1 MSQDDRTPHDGSNS
15 TVATPVMLCI
25 PCVPRRY
32 NTCEEEDCEKYPIF
46 NWEGETR
53 GVFCKLHKD
62 PAMVD
67 VKNKKCERKGCKKRP
82 TFNFKG
88 ETRPKYCADH
98 RDKVMVDVISKRC
111 QGKDCEILNP
121 SFNFAGKPR
130 GIYCFDHKDPAMIN
144 VVSRRCERKGC
155 EILNPNF
162 NFPDKPRGRFC
173 FNHKANGMVDVVSPR
188 CEAKNCDKQ
197 PRFNIVGETR
207 GRYCGTHKANGMI
220 DMFSPTCEYE
230 GCNTRPHFN
239 FVWETY
245 GRYCARHKHP
255 IMVDVVHKKCEFEGC
270 DTQPKFNIEGTSSGK
285 FCSLHKGPTM
295 IDVVSRRCL
304 TEHCMTLANRPQY
317 RGYCFPCFINTFPD
331 EPVARN
337 YKTKERAVVESI
349 MQHHPDV
356 TWIHDRR
363 IQDGCSRRRPDLL
376 ADFGEFVICIEVD
389 ENKHEGYSCE
399 NRRIMEISQD
409 IGHRPLIILRFN
421 PDAYVSGGVHHT
433 SCWKPNG
440 NGILTIPKTKTAEWN
455 TRLTTLNDTIRTWIG
470 TKTDKTVEIVELFYD
485 D

>member
-1 MSQDDRTPHDGSNS
+1 MVNMSKKNCESKDCDKQAKFNFEWIKGGRY
-15 TVATPVMLCI
+15 
-25 PCVPRRY
+25 CVNHKLDNMIDVISKKCAY
-32 NTCEEEDCEKYPIF
+32 LGCKKSPIF
-46 NWEGETR
+46 NHADKIGAR
-53 GVFCKLHKD
+53 F
-62 PAMVD
+62 
-67 VKNKKCERKGCKKRP
+67 
-82 TFNFKG
+82 
-88 ETRPKYCADH
+88 CADH
-98 RDKVMVDVISKRC
+98 RDD
-111 QGKDCEILNP
+111 D
-121 SFNFAGKPR
+121 
-130 GIYCFDHKDPAMIN
+130 MI
-144 VVSRRCERKGC
+144 
-155 EILNPNF
+155 
-162 NFPDKPRGRFC
+162 
-173 FNHKANGMVDVVSPR
+173 
-188 CEAKNCDKQ
+188 
-197 PRFNIVGETR
+197 
-207 GRYCGTHKANGMI
+207 
-220 DMFSPTCEYE
+220 
-230 GCNTRPHFN
+230 
-239 FVWETY
+239 
-245 GRYCARHKHP
+245 
-255 IMVDVVHKKCEFEGC
+255 DVVHKRCEFGKCLSVMPSYNYEGN
-270 DTQPKFNIEGTSSGK
+270 TKGI
-285 FCSLHKGPTM
+285 FCGNHRQPTM
-295 IDVVSRRCL
+295 INIFANRCI
-304 TEHCMTLANRPQY
+304 TEHCMTIAMRPQY
-317 RGYCFPCFINTFPD
+317 RGYCLPCFINTFPD
-331 EPVARN
+331 EPVTRN